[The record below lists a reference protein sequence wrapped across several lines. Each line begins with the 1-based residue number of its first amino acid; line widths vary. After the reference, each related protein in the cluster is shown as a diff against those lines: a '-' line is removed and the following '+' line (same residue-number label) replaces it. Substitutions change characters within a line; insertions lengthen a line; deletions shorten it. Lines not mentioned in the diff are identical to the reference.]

1 MDLKKHI
8 RTIPHW
14 PKQGIMFRDIT
25 TLIKNPEAFRH
36 AIKLFKDRYVDK
48 EINKILGIEARGF
61 IFGAALAYELGLP
74 FVIARKPGKLPAATE
89 KVEYAL
95 EYGKDSIEIHKDAIE
110 KGDKV
115 LIIDDLIATG
125 GTLKAAA
132 DLVKKLGGEVV
143 ELACVIDLPE
153 LKGREKLK
161 GYPVFT
167 LVEFEGE

>member
-1 MDLKKHI
+1 
-8 RTIPHW
+8 
-14 PKQGIMFRDIT
+14 
-25 TLIKNPEAFRH
+25 
-36 AIKLFKDRYVDK
+36 
-48 EINKILGIEARGF
+48 
-61 IFGAALAYELGLP
+61 
-74 FVIARKPGKLPAATE
+74 VIARKPGKLPAATE